1 MITRGRLNKSEPSG
15 ANMDHPAAVLYLEHD
30 GKVLLVDSNGSGPQK
45 PVMNSIGETKFRFP
59 TEDEVTAMGIQW
71 DAKNTFDILGYQVTK
86 AHPHLEWPKE
96 WAWKDECISDDA
108 VHPIA
113 RESIYRSIHRL
124 VSKVMVLNPQGE
136 VLMGKIER
144 GHFVGHWTLPGGYM
158 DHDEHPAVGCV
169 RETLEEM
176 GINIDLSED
185 APIITQRIF
194 TNEGISF
201 VSFTYQSQWDGDDSQ
216 IKLKE
221 NEISEFA
228 WLTPSEALSRAVS
241 GFDVA
246 ALRHL

>member
-1 MITRGRLNKSEPSG
+1 
-15 ANMDHPAAVLYLEHD
+15 MDHPSAVLYLEHD
-30 GKVLLVDSNGSGPQK
+30 GKVLIVDSEGNGPQK
-45 PVMNSIGETKFRFP
+45 PVMNSTGVTKFRFP
-59 TEDEVTAMGIQW
+59 TEDEVAAMGIEW
-71 DAKNTFDILGYQVTK
+71 AAKNMFNILGYQVTK
-86 AHPHLEWPKE
+86 AHPEIEWPQE

-124 VSKVMVLNPQGE
+124 VSKVMVLNSQGE

-158 DHDEHPAVGCV
+158 DHDEHPAIGCV

-176 GINIDLSED
+176 GIEIELSED

-201 VSFTYQSQWDGDDSQ
+201 VSFTYQANWNGDDSE

-221 NEISEFA
+221 NEISQFE
-228 WLTPSEALSRAVS
+228 WLSPSEAISRAVS
-241 GFDVA
+241 GFDVE

>member
-1 MITRGRLNKSEPSG
+1 ME
-15 ANMDHPAAVLYLEHD
+15 HPPTVLYLEHD
-30 GKVLLVDSNGSGPQK
+30 GKVLLVDSDGTGPQQ
-45 PVMNSIGETKFRFP
+45 PVMNRTAGTRYRFP
-59 TEDEVTAMGIQW
+59 TVDEATEMGLEWIE
-71 DAKNTFDILGYQVTK
+71 KNSFRFLDTTVIK
-86 AHPHLEWPKE
+86 AHPEIEWPKD

-113 RESIYRSIHRL
+113 REAIYRSIHRL

-158 DHDEHPAVGCV
+158 DHDEHPAIGCV

-176 GINIDLSED
+176 GIEIELSDD

-201 VSFTYQSQWDGDDSQ
+201 VSFTYQAQWDGDDSQ
-216 IKLKE
+216 ISLKD

-228 WLTPSEALSRAVS
+228 WLTPSEAISRAVS

>member
-1 MITRGRLNKSEPSG
+1 ME
-15 ANMDHPAAVLYLEHD
+15 HPRRVLYLEHD
-30 GKVLLVDSNGSGPQK
+30 GKVLLVDSEGNGPRK
-45 PVMNSIGETKFRFP
+45 PVMNNTGITEFRFP
-59 TEDEVTAMGIQW
+59 TEEETTVLGTEWEV
-71 DAKNTFDILGYQVTK
+71 KNRFNILGFEVTK
-86 AHPHLEWPKE
+86 AHPNIEWPE
-96 WAWKDECISDDA
+96 DWAWKDECISDDA

-124 VSKVMVLNPQGE
+124 VSKVMILNPEGK

-144 GHFVGHWTLPGGYM
+144 GHFVGHWTLPGGYI

-176 GINIDLSED
+176 GIGINLSD
-185 APIITQRIF
+185 DSPIITQRIF

-201 VSFTYQSQWDGDDSQ
+201 VSFTYQAVWNGNEAD

-221 NEISEFA
+221 NEISDFA
-228 WLTPSEALSRAVS
+228 WLSPSEALSRAVS
-241 GFDVA
+241 GFDAA

>member
-1 MITRGRLNKSEPSG
+1 ME
-15 ANMDHPAAVLYLEHD
+15 HPPRVLYLEHD
-30 GKVLLVDSNGSGPQK
+30 GKVLLVDSEGNGPKK
-45 PVMNSIGETKFRFP
+45 PVMNNTGNTKFRFP
-59 TEDEVTAMGIQW
+59 TEDEVHGLGIEW
-71 DAKNTFDILGYQVTK
+71 EVKNSFDILGFKVIK
-86 AHPHLEWPKE
+86 AHPNIEWPE
-96 WAWKDECISDDA
+96 NWAWKDECISDDA

-124 VSKVMVLNPQGE
+124 VSKVMVLNNHGE

-158 DHDEHPAVGCV
+158 DHDEHPAIGCV

-176 GINIDLSED
+176 GIDIELSDE

-201 VSFTYQSQWDGDDSQ
+201 VSFTYQANWDGNNSE

-221 NEISEFA
+221 NEISEFE
-228 WLTPSEALSRAVS
+228 WLSPAEALSRAVS
-241 GFDVA
+241 GFDAA